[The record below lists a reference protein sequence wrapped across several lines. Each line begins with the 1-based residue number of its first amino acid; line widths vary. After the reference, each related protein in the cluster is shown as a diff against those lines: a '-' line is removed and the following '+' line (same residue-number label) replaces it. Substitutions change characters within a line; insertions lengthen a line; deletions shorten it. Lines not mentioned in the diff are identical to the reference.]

1 MDIGSS
7 IQDSTKRQPQGD
19 SKSAGFINGDEAM
32 MGALRIFMDQAEV
45 IVRQE
50 FKKQLEDKDKEI
62 TEKDKKIKELEAL
75 LAINQ
80 GKKIIPLSPAAPPM
94 REYRYDHTLFP
105 KDNGDVIIDCLIDL
119 TKCKREN
126 DRYVLVNK
134 TDWLIMVKAL
144 SYFGVYIGDGDDF
157 LCNILPNVLKYM
169 DDAKRITQL
178 SAKQRNFDTID
189 PYSPILTIPVD
200 RWNKE
205 ARKERENITQLK
217 REGKKTPNANN
228 TTLNR
233 CLNIKVNLRNILINH
248 DVQLENY

>member
-1 MDIGSS
+1 MDTATS
-7 IQDSTKRQPQGD
+7 IQDSTQRPPQVGD
-19 SKSAGFINGDEAM
+19 KSAGFINDEAL
-32 MGALRIFMDQAEV
+32 MGAFGIFIEQAKA

-50 FKKQLEDKDKEI
+50 FKKQLEEKDNEI
-62 TEKDKKIKELEAL
+62 SEKDKKIKELEAL
-75 LAINQ
+75 LVINQ
-80 GKKIIPLSPAAPPM
+80 GKKVIHLNPSAPPM
-94 REYRYDHTLFP
+94 REYRYDYTLFP

-134 TDWLIMVKAL
+134 TDWLIVVKAL

-157 LCNILPNVLKYM
+157 LSNILPNVLKYM
-169 DDAKRITQL
+169 DDEERIVNL
-178 SAKQRNFDTID
+178 SAKKRNFETID
-189 PYSPILTIPVD
+189 PYSPIVKIPVD

-205 ARKERENITQLK
+205 AIKERENITQLK
-217 REGKKTPNANN
+217 REGKKTPNANS

-233 CLNIKVNLRNILINH
+233 CLNIKTYLQKILINH